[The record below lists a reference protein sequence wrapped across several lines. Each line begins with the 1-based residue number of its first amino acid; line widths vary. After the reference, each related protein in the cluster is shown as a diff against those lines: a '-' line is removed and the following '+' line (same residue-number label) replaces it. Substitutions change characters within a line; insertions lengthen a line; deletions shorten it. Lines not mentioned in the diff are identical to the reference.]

1 MGSKGSDAWAYGRY
15 FSCKLQQGYISRSCV
30 PSEMAFVKKG
40 RDQFPVLRGKLTS
53 MINNNKIFPVVTA
66 HTCNPSTQKSEA
78 DGSLWGQ
85 CQQFPGQPKLLH
97 KEPLSQKTKINQPT
111 KRTNNTGGIWGCY
124 IFKRRNNSTKWV
136 HLLHLL
142 LFVVRVENGG
152 RYTYSDNPCLVP
164 ERYRWFKWIFPYT
177 I

>member
-85 CQQFPGQPKLLH
+85 CQPDQESNFQDNQ
-97 KEPLSQKTKINQPT
+97 SCYTK
-111 KRTNNTGGIWGCY
+111 
-124 IFKRRNNSTKWV
+124 
-136 HLLHLL
+136 
-142 LFVVRVENGG
+142 
-152 RYTYSDNPCLVP
+152 NPCLKKLKSTNQPREQTTLV
-164 ERYRWFKWIFPYT
+164 ESQVAISLKEEIILRNGFIYCIYCFL
-177 I
+177 